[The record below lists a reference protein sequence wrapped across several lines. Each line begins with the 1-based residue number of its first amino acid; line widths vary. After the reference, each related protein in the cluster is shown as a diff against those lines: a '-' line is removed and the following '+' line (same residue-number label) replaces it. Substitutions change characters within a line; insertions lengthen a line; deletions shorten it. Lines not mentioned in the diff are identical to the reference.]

1 MRTIVLGGPG
11 GRLNAIPAEH
21 WRAIQSGNPRI
32 VKRDGRGRLYA
43 LMLNDS
49 CKSWRPL
56 FTFDTSR
63 ASVASAYSAVF
74 RRFELV

>member
-32 VKRDGRGRLYA
+32 VKRDERGTYA
-43 LMLNDS
+43 LIVNDS
-49 CKSWRPL
+49 CKHWRPL
-56 FTFDTSR
+56 FTFDASR
-63 ASVASAYSAVF
+63 ASVATAYSAVF

>member
-11 GRLNAIPAEH
+11 GQLCTTSAEH

-32 VKRDGRGRLYA
+32 VSRDRYGRRVVTI
-43 LMLNDS
+43 LNDS
-49 CKSWRPL
+49 RKHWRPL
-56 FTFDTSR
+56 FAFDASR
-63 ASVASAYSAVF
+63 ASVGAAYSAVF